1 MFKPAIRRDD
11 NKLRVN
17 KKISP
22 PPSTG
27 KGTKY
32 LPMPLGGGK
41 YEKGEEKWEM
51 YVKDTEKRGK
61 LKRETYAEGGQLNKK
76 GQLRSTVQSWYRNY

>member
-1 MFKPAIRRDD
+1 MFKPAIRRGD
-11 NKLRVN
+11 NKLRMN
-17 KKISP
+17 KIENKP
-22 PPSTG
+22 PPPPTG

-32 LPMPLGGGK
+32 PPMPLGGGK

-51 YVKDTEKRGK
+51 YVKDTERRGK

-76 GQLRSTVQSWYRNY
+76 RTVEEYST